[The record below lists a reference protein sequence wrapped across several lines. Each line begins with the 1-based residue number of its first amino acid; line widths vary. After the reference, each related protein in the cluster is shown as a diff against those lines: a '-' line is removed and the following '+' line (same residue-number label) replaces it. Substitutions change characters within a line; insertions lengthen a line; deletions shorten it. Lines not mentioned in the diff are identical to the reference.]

1 MNASSTTNSL
11 LPTTKQFMGV
21 ESTNTTRLLAL
32 KSWKAEII
40 NHPVDRTW
48 IVEKANHRTYLQQKV
63 SLQQLKIWNTFRTI
77 PQDVTLVDAN
87 DPSNIDFI
95 KPITVYAGNWDHDSL
110 ANFLNSEWASQTPPI
125 TQTITWDP
133 YQLRFILCPPMDI
146 SRTSTINKFLGFP
159 GGETIWGADISE
171 FPPVELYGI
180 PYINIHTNFT
190 MNNIPVSE
198 YLCSIPITVPYGQ
211 HVFYFNSDP
220 SMSTLVLDPD
230 ITNVRVILTDHKG
243 NLLEYSEELDWEI
256 VLSMQATLPEGFA
269 PLEM

>member
-1 MNASSTTNSL
+1 
-11 LPTTKQFMGV
+11 
-21 ESTNTTRLLAL
+21 
-32 KSWKAEII
+32 
-40 NHPVDRTW
+40 
-48 IVEKANHRTYLQQKV
+48 
-63 SLQQLKIWNTFRTI
+63 
-77 PQDVTLVDAN
+77 VTLVDAN
-87 DPSNIDFI
+87 DPSNDDFI

-110 ANFLNSEWASQTPPI
+110 ANFLNAEWASQTPPI

-171 FPPVELYGI
+171 FPPVELFGI

>member
-48 IVEKANHRTYLQQKV
+48 ILEKANHRSYLQQKV

-77 PQDVTLVDAN
+77 QQDVTLVNAN
-87 DPSNIDFI
+87 DPLH
-95 KPITVYAGNWDHDSL
+95 PITVYAGNWDHDSL
-110 ANFLNSEWASQTPPI
+110 ANFLNAEWASQSS

-146 SRTSTINKFLGFP
+146 SGTSTINKFLGFP
-159 GGETIWGADISE
+159 GGETIVQAAISE
-171 FPPVELYGI
+171 FPPIELYGI

-211 HVFYFNSDP
+211 HIFYFNADT

-243 NLLEYSEELDWEI
+243 NLLPYSEELDWEI
-256 VLSMQATLPEGFA
+256 VLSMQATLPEGYA